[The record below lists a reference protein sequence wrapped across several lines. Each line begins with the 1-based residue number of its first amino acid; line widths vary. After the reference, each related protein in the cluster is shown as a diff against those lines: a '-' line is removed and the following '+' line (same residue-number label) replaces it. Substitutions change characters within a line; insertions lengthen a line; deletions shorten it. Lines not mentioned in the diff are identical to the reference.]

1 MTRQQILPKETLD
14 CMSKTLHDAFK
25 ERTRLRQSIIE
36 PINAYYLARALRP
49 KNVRSV
55 TPKTLPEYDPTY
67 GN

>member
-1 MTRQQILPKETLD
+1 MTRQQVLPKETLD
-14 CMSKTLHDAFK
+14 KLSKLFHDSIK
-25 ERTRLRQSIIE
+25 ERTRLRTDIIE

-49 KNVRSV
+49 KNVKII